1 MQADKY
7 YLAARLLILDGCLI
21 DPFAYC
27 ARQALE
33 MYLKGL
39 TIKEVGEYLD
49 GHDLSVLYNNLVS
62 INGKFNK
69 IEIKEA
75 IDKFNRYNEFRRYPE
90 GKDFPGS
97 DVIGTDNLD
106 LLDEAVF
113 CLRNLISTPKGID
126 TLISGTHDGLPPR
139 LRQRKILVNHN
150 KFYESFY

>member
-7 YLAARLLILDGCLI
+7 YLAARLLILDGCLV

-39 TIKEVGEYLD
+39 IIKEVGGYFKD
-49 GHDLSVLYNNLVS
+49 HDLNIFYNNLVS

-69 IEIKEA
+69 IEIKKA
-75 IDKFNRYNEFRRYPE
+75 VKKFNNYNEFRRYPE
-90 GKDFPGS
+90 GKKFPGS
-97 DVIGTDNLD
+97 DVAGTGDLD

-113 CLRNLISTPKGID
+113 CLRNLSSTPKGID
-126 TLISGTHDGLPPR
+126 TLILGTHDGLPPR
-139 LRQRKILVNHN
+139 KRQREILVKHN
-150 KFYESFY
+150 KFYEY